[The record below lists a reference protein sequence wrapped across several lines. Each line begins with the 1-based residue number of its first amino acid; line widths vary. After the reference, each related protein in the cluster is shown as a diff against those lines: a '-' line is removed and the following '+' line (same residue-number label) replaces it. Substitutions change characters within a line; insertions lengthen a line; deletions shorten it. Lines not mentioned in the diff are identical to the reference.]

1 MSILAIFFGVAC
13 HTPAQPDQY
22 SSKVSLVPEDL
33 KWTPVPGDPEA
44 SRALVFGD
52 PAKPGPYTYRVK
64 FPPYH
69 RVRSHTHPDNRT
81 FTILKGTLYE
91 AEGTNY
97 DEAKL
102 ISYPAGSF
110 FSYKG
115 GTPFFSTSKEG
126 EVILQTTGMGPTGI
140 SFVEK

>member
-1 MSILAIFFGVAC
+1 MFFAAC
-13 HTPAQPDQY
+13 HAPAQGGQY
-22 SSKVSLVPEDL
+22 SSKVSVVPEEL
-33 KWTPVPGDPEA
+33 KWAPVPGDPEA

-52 PAKPGPYTYRVK
+52 PAKPESYTYRVK

-69 RVRSHTHPDNRT
+69 RVRPHTHPDDRT
-81 FTILKGTLYE
+81 FTILKGTFYE
-91 AEGTNY
+91 AEGANY

-102 ISYPAGSF
+102 IPYPAGSF

-115 GTPFFSTSKEG
+115 GTPFFSTSKGE